1 MVNTPRIMKKFKR
14 ALPVAMAIVL
24 GSTAAP
30 LVVRADSSKVVT
42 LGANLTDSQKNSMYE
57 YFGTSSDKAEV
68 IEVTNADERKYLE
81 GVAPDEQIGTRTY
94 SCSYVEP
101 TTSGGIQVK
110 VSNLTYVTSSM
121 ISSTLLT
128 SGVENCNVVAAS
140 PIEVS
145 GTGALTGIMMAYEK
159 ATGTTLN
166 DDQKAAATDELVTTG
181 DLAND
186 IGQDKAESVMNDV
199 KKDVIEGGLTDA
211 DDIQNA
217 VENAAKDNN
226 VTLTQEQI
234 DKISDLMK
242 NISQYDYDVKA
253 LKNTLDNI
261 DGKSGG
267 FFSNLWSSI
276 KGIFGGDDSSDGGII
291 NGTDDSALGDDVV
304 TNSTLDSSDNS
315 SNSTDS
321 SDAASDA
328 ASDDTSDD
336 NSDDSGF
343 WGKIKKFFKDLFG
356 GSNSKKDDTDKSN
369 DDAITEDN
377 SDNSDN
383 TDEPSGDTQNDSLN
397 NDTDSSDD
405 GTTDNSA
412 GDSSSNDSTDNQSD
426 NQSNTQNS
434 SEFDASGSD
443 TSDSSADS
451 SSN

>member
-1 MVNTPRIMKKFKR
+1 MNTPRIMKKLKR

-128 SGVENCNVVAAS
+128 SGVKNCNVVAAS

-181 DLAND
+181 DLANN
-186 IGQDKAESVMNDV
+186 IGQDKAENVMNDV

-377 SDNSDN
+377 SDN
-383 TDEPSGDTQNDSLN
+383 TDEPSGDTQNDSMN
-397 NDTDSSDD
+397 NDADSSDD

-412 GDSSSNDSTDNQSD
+412 DDSSLNDSTDNQSD

-434 SEFDASGSD
+434 SESDASGSD
-443 TSDSSADS
+443 TSDSSGDS